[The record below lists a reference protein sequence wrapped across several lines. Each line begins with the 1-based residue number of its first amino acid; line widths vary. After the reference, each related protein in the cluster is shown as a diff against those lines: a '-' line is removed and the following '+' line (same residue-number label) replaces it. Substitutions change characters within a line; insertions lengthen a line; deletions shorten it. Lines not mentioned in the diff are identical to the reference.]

1 MKKNDPIEVYK
12 ALLTNMPPIG
22 FINRTKRI
30 KAYLNV
36 TNKAQKMITNEEIT
50 EEEAVFILS
59 IMTKKS
65 NSFRKAATMT
75 ALSLETLPEGVI
87 KAAGFRY
94 ANEMRCN
101 LNLHPVDDFSPKKS
115 D

>member
-12 ALLTNMPPIG
+12 ALLTNMPSIG

-36 TNKAQKMITNEEIT
+36 INKAQKMIDTEEIT
-50 EEEAVFILS
+50 EEEALFILS

-65 NSFRKAATMT
+65 NTFRKAATMT
-75 ALSLETLPEGVI
+75 ALSLNTLPKNTV
-87 KAAGFRY
+87 KAIGFQY
-94 ANEMRCN
+94 ANQMRCN
-101 LNLHPVDDFSPKKS
+101 LNLHPADD
-115 D
+115 